1 MMQNFT
7 PLIYFIYIYKYIY
20 IYIYILI
27 YLIYDDADGGVKWC
41 SLLTVLVTYYVI
53 IFIPRLNGRQQQLNS
68 AHLFGK
74 IRNAEP
80 VQPIRI
86 QGCYQA
92 LLKHRPRRANK
103 TDSNEIEE
111 LFWNSR

>member
-7 PLIYFIYIYKYIY
+7 PLIYFIYIYI
-20 IYIYILI
+20 II
-27 YLIYDDADGGVKWC
+27 YLICDDADGGVKWY
-41 SLLTVLVTYYVI
+41 SLLSVLVTYYVI

-92 LLKHRPRRANK
+92 LLKHRTRRANK

-111 LFWNSR
+111 LFWNSQ

>member
-1 MMQNFT
+1 M
-7 PLIYFIYIYKYIY
+7 
-20 IYIYILI
+20 I
-27 YLIYDDADGGVKWC
+27 YLIYDDADSGVKLY

-68 AHLFGK
+68 AHLFGL
-74 IRNAEP
+74 P